1 MEANDGMG
9 MAASIKNTAAA
20 QVRMRQMAPRLY
32 ALAAVAQMA
41 AVDSG
46 LLERLLAFPAG
57 VEWIA
62 REVMALLAAVP
73 GSPSRMVWAWA
84 EDAGAASLASLAG
97 VVRACDNARRA
108 LMEVSRARVA
118 WVVRSTWLSRL
129 LKWNGCWGHAWARQA
144 VARFDSLDGC
154 SSSSTLC

>member
-84 EDAGAASLASLAG
+84 EGAGAASLASLAG
-97 VVRACDNARRA
+97 WCAPAIMRGVP
-108 LMEVSRARVA
+108 
-118 WVVRSTWLSRL
+118 
-129 LKWNGCWGHAWARQA
+129 
-144 VARFDSLDGC
+144 
-154 SSSSTLC
+154 